1 MRIIT
6 RLGDL
11 GEKFL
16 DNFCTILLFIAL
28 LLGLEQIFSRYF
40 FGITQNWAEELF
52 IYITLYAIYM
62 IMGLATRY
70 NEHIKIDFLV
80 RNRSGSFKKILDWFT
95 EGLGLATSIFLV
107 FISIKV
113 VLFSYGMGE
122 VSYSDLPYPVW
133 AVKLSFPIGF
143 VFLSFYYLE
152 RVCRLFFPKSEEM
165 PEEK

>member
-6 RLGDL
+6 RLGNL

-16 DNFCTILLFIAL
+16 DNFCTVLLFMAF
-28 LLGLEQIFSRYF
+28 LLGVEQIVSRYF

-52 IYITLYAIYM
+52 IYITLYAIYLV
-62 IMGLATRY
+62 MGLATRY

-80 RNRSGSFKKILDWFT
+80 RNRSGRFKKILNWFT
-95 EGLGLATSIFLV
+95 ECLGLATSIFLIV
-107 FISIKV
+107 ISVKV
-113 VLFSYGMGE
+113 VLTSYGMGE
-122 VSYSDLPYPVW
+122 VSYSDLAYPVW

-152 RVCRLFFPKSEEM
+152 RVCRLFFPEFEKR